1 MTRDEIMALLGRRNA
16 GWAARD
22 AGALAATHA
31 VDGTVNSPTGGV
43 LKGRSEIERVY
54 RIWLTAFPDIVWQP
68 QEILIDD
75 HRVAVLA
82 KLVGTHAGEF
92 FGLPAAGRHVEVE
105 VALVMTVADGLIAT
119 ERRIYDFTGLL
130 VQTGVLRAKPVN

>member
-1 MTRDEIMALLGRRNA
+1 MTRDEIMALVEKRNA

-22 AGALAATHA
+22 PQALAATHT
-31 VDGTVNSPTGGV
+31 VDGTVKSPTGGV
-43 LKGRSEIERVY
+43 LTGRSEIERVY
-54 RIWLTAFPDIVWQP
+54 RIWLTAFPDISWQV
-68 QEILIDD
+68 QDIVIDND
-75 HRVAVLA
+75 RVAVVA

-92 FGLPAAGRHVEVE
+92 FGIPPAGRHVEVE
-105 VALVMTVADGLIAT
+105 VALLITVADGLVAT

>member
-1 MTRDEIMALLGRRNA
+1 MTRDEILALLGRRNA

-22 AGALAATHA
+22 AGALADLHA
-31 VDGTVNSPTGGV
+31 PDGTVQSPTGGL

-54 RIWLTAFPDIVWQP
+54 RIWLTAFPDIVWQV
-68 QEILIDD
+68 QDVIIDGD
-75 HRVAVLA
+75 RVAVLA
-82 KLVGTHAGEF
+82 KLIGTHAGEF

-105 VALVMTVADGLIAT
+105 VVGLMTLADGLIVH

-130 VQTGVLRAKPVN
+130 VQTGVLRAKPVS

>member
-1 MTRDEIMALLGRRNA
+1 MTRDEILALMGRRSA

-22 AGALAATHA
+22 AKALADTHA
-31 VDGTVNSPTGGV
+31 PEGTVQSPTGGL
-43 LKGRSEIERVY
+43 LKGRSDIERVY

-68 QEILIDD
+68 QDVVIEGD
-75 HRVAVLA
+75 RVVVLA

-92 FGLPAAGRHVEVE
+92 FGLPPAGRHVEVE
-105 VALVMTVADGLIAT
+105 VALVMTVVDGLIAT

>member
-1 MTRDEIMALLGRRNA
+1 MTRDEILALMKRRNA

-22 AGALAATHA
+22 AAALAATHA
-31 VDGTVNSPTGGV
+31 VDGTVNSPTGG
-43 LKGRSEIERVY
+43 LLSGRSEIERIY
-54 RIWLTAFPDIVWQP
+54 RVWLTAFPDIVWQP
-68 QEILIDD
+68 QEVVIDGD
-75 HRVAVLA
+75 RVVVLA

-105 VALVMTVADGLIAT
+105 VAIVMTVADGLITT

-130 VQTGVLRAKPVN
+130 VQTGVLRAKPVS

>member
-1 MTRDEIMALLGRRNA
+1 MTREEIVALMARRNA

-22 AGALAATHA
+22 PQALAATHA

-68 QEILIDD
+68 QELVIDGN
-75 HRVAVLA
+75 RVAVLA
-82 KLVGTHAGEF
+82 KMIGTHAGEF

-105 VALVMTVADGLIAT
+105 VAMVMTVADGLIAT

>member
-1 MTRDEIMALLGRRNA
+1 MTRDEILALMRRRDA

-22 AGALAATHA
+22 AEALAATHA
-31 VDGTVNSPTGGV
+31 IDGTVISPTGG
-43 LKGRSEIERVY
+43 LLSGRSEIERVY
-54 RIWLTAFPDIVWQP
+54 RVWLKAFPDVVWQP
-68 QEILIDD
+68 QEVVVDGD
-75 HRVAVLA
+75 RVVVLA

-105 VALVMTVADGLIAT
+105 VAMVMTVADGLIAT

-130 VQTGVLRAKPVN
+130 IQTGVLRAKPVS

>member
-1 MTRDEIMALLGRRNA
+1 MTRDEIMALMGRRND

-22 AGALAATHA
+22 PHALAATHA
-31 VDGTVNSPTGGV
+31 LDGTVNSPTGGL
-43 LKGRSEIERVY
+43 LKGRDEIERVY
-54 RIWLTAFPDIVWQP
+54 RIWLTAFPDVVWQP
-68 QEILIDD
+68 QDVVIDD

-105 VALVMTVADGLIAT
+105 VAMLMTVADGLIAT

-130 VQTGVLRAKPVN
+130 VQTGVLRAKPVS

>member
-1 MTRDEIMALLGRRNA
+1 MTRDEIVALLGRRNA

-22 AGALAATHA
+22 AVALAATHA
-31 VDGTVNSPTGGV
+31 IDGTVNSPTGGA

-54 RIWLTAFPDIVWQP
+54 KIWLTAFPDIVWQP

-92 FGLPAAGRHVEVE
+92 FGLPPAGRHVEVE
-105 VALVMTVADGLIAT
+105 VALMMTVADGLIAT